1 MSLEKKLQSKLEK
14 LQDIRDGLFERRLY
28 LIDLYQASFGAV
40 KRAHNTVDLQELDL
54 REDITEREKYN
65 IVHRLENLASTAEN
79 IHPEINELTKQIKAI
94 DLFFDSKITGGSLLG
109 LAFGA
114 YAVNKLAK
122 KLKKSHRGG
131 NVLTPQDTP
140 IVDKDGLKE
149 LPITEFAEYQQYLA
163 GTPVEQQIQDLTTL
177 GTLGKI
183 GDAALTLGTLIPE
196 AGPVIA
202 IAQKVINTLIG
213 VFYKP
218 SQSIYSKLK
227 DAGIDIF
234 ADDLFLSNPS
244 YPELDD
250 PHHFTLDLN
259 GIIVNGADQAR
270 YMALI
275 FYQKV
280 LGFNQNLWLD
290 RISPEEREYLF
301 PSNDPQW
308 PEKFEQLALIHGHA
322 NPYLLKKS
330 RG

>member
-1 MSLEKKLQSKLEK
+1 MSLEHKLRSRLEH
-14 LQDIRDGLFERRLY
+14 LQAIRDDLFKRRLY
-28 LIDLYQASFGAV
+28 LIDLHRTALNAV
-40 KRAHNTVDLQELDL
+40 RRGTSGINIEDLDL
-54 REDITEREKYN
+54 REDISEREKYN
-65 IVHRLENLASTAEN
+65 IIHRFEDLADTAEN
-79 IHPEINELTKQIKAI
+79 ISPEISKLTQEIKTI
-94 DLFFDSKITGGSLLG
+94 DLFFDSKIVGGSLLG
-109 LAFGA
+109 LAVGA
-114 YAVNKLAK
+114 YAIKKLSK

-131 NVLTPQDTP
+131 NFLTPEDTP
-140 IVDKDGLKE
+140 KVDKDGIKE

-163 GTPVEQQIQDLTTL
+163 NTPVEQQIQDLTTL
-177 GTLGKI
+177 GTLGKVA
-183 GDAALTLGTLIPE
+183 DVALTLGTLIPE
-196 AGPVIA
+196 VGVVVG

-234 ADDLFLSNPS
+234 ADDLYLSNPS

-259 GIIVNGADQAR
+259 GVIVDGADQAR
-270 YMALI
+270 YIALI

-280 LGFNQNLWLD
+280 LGFNQNLWLN